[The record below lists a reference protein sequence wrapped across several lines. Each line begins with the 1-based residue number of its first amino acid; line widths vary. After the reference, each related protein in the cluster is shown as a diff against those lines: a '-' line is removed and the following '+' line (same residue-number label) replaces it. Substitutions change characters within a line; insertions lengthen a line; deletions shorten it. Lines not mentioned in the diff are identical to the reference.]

1 MWMVT
6 HLSTSRIAPEQ
17 HSPSKRVT
25 GGSITQNSD
34 EKLKTDIANLDY
46 EACQRVFDKVEAK
59 TYRRIDYETDKTR
72 CGFIAQDVEVVLP
85 ESMQNII
92 GKYRYKLDAEAE
104 ELEYVGI
111 DYSRLSSVILWGVCK
126 IQQQQ
131 LANLSARVV
140 ALEGKRI

>member
-1 MWMVT
+1 MTKPQIYRNT
-6 HLSTSRIAPEQ
+6 HKIIVFLTKADAK
-17 HSPSKRVT
+17 HT
-25 GGSITQNSD
+25 GD
-34 EKLKTDIANLDY
+34 EKLNTDIANLDY
-46 EACQRVFDKVEAK
+46 EACQRVFDKVDAK

-72 CGFIAQDVEVVLP
+72 CGFIAQEVEGVLP

-92 GKYRYKLDAEAE
+92 GKYRYKPDAEAE
-104 ELEYVGI
+104 EMEYVGI